1 MNTRKQAGTKPGRIM
16 PAEPGDSVILP
27 VSTETRA
34 VYKQK
39 RRPKGDLTALD
50 RKLMCPSCGSVDKI
64 LFGFGSQNTD
74 RRYKCKICGR
84 AYLKN
89 QAQDVGEKVEV
100 EGEGLLRAMR
110 HVTRNGPWHDN
121 EPIEIETR
129 AWMAKDK
136 KGFLLEMHK
145 LEREQVADR
154 SLGGM
159 VGADVN
165 AAKVRE
171 TIDRLLEEFHQVPI
185 AN

>member
-1 MNTRKQAGTKPGRIM
+1 MAP
-16 PAEPGDSVILP
+16 EPGDSVVLARSDTTRGTYEP
-27 VSTETRA
+27 VR
-34 VYKQK
+34 K
-39 RRPKGDLTALD
+39 KGRQRGELTTLD
-50 RKLMCPSCGSVDKI
+50 RKLMCPSCGSLDKI
-64 LFGFGSQNTD
+64 LFGFGTASSD
-74 RRYKCKICGR
+74 RRYKCKVCGR
-84 AYLKN
+84 AFYKK
-89 QAQDVGEKVEV
+89 QAQDVGDKVEV

-165 AAKVRE
+165 SQKVRQV
-171 TIDRLLEEFHQVPI
+171 IDRLLEEFALSQ
-185 AN
+185 ANSAN